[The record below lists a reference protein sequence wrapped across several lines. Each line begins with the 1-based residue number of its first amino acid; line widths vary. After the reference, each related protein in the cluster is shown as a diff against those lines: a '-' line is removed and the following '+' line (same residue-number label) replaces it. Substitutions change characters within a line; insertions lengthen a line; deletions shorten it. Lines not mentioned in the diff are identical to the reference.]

1 MASSI
6 LLHQQTDR
14 ERAIMLNTKETVN
27 SCFWSDNNHDNMTLR
42 KNIFLELRIVRPIRT
57 ARPNMRHALQTLSKH
72 RPPWFVTSTHIKV
85 KAKHATCG
93 FKRFRRIAI
102 LNSKLSFRPS
112 KRRPWCLSEPRDPPS
127 SKHVLDYLV
136 FPHAMNLATTEAK
149 TSDMLIHAQ
158 PTSRQTSASMLR
170 LYPPG

>member
-136 FPHAMNLATTEAK
+136 FSPCYESSNNGSEN
-149 TSDMLIHAQ
+149 
-158 PTSRQTSASMLR
+158 
-170 LYPPG
+170 